1 MIPDLYK
8 KLHISRINSELTRS
22 QVSQRIG
29 VSESIID
36 LYESGNRQPSL
47 KNLVKLAKLYNVSI
61 DYLLGN
67 EINSNESLSLSGLTE
82 NQKKAL
88 LQTYMCFTELK

>member
-29 VSESIID
+29 VSESIIG

-47 KNLVKLAKLYNVSI
+47 ENLVKLAKLYNVSI

-67 EINSNESLSLSGLTE
+67 EINNNESLSLSGLTE
-82 NQKKAL
+82 NQKKTL
-88 LQTYMCFTELK
+88 LQTYKCFTELK

>member
-29 VSESIID
+29 VSESIIG

-47 KNLVKLAKLYNVSI
+47 ENLVKLAKLYNVSI

-67 EINSNESLSLSGLTE
+67 EINNNESLSLSGLG
-82 NQKKAL
+82 NIPK
-88 LQTYMCFTELK
+88 FV

>member
-29 VSESIID
+29 VSESIIG

-47 KNLVKLAKLYNVSI
+47 ENLVKLAKLYNVSI

-67 EINSNESLSLSGLTE
+67 EINNNESLSLNGLTE
-82 NQKKAL
+82 NQKRAL
-88 LQTYMCFTELK
+88 IQTYKCFTELK